1 MLFDELKKE
10 QMLALKNK
18 DTLKRSVL
26 QIVTGKAML
35 VKIEKREKNEELTDA
50 DVLQVIGKIIK
61 ELDEEIL
68 GFEKAGRLEKVDELK
83 KQQEILKTYLPK
95 QLSKEE
101 IIAEIEKLE
110 DKTMPNIMKHFK
122 MNFQGRC
129 DMKLVNQIANS
140 YK

>member
-50 DVLQVIGKIIK
+50 DVLQVISKIIK

-68 GFEKAGRLEKVDELK
+68 GFEKAGRNEKVEELRL
-83 KQQEILKTYLPK
+83 QQEILKAYLPR

-101 IIAEIEKLE
+101 IIAEIEKLD
-110 DKTMPNIMKHFK
+110 DKSMPNIMKHFK
-122 MNFQGRC
+122 INFQGKC